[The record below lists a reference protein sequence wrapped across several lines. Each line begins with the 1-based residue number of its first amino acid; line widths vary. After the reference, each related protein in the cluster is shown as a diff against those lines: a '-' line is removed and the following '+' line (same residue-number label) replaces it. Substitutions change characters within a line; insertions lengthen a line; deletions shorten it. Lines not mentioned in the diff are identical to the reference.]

1 MVRIVIDCFGG
12 DNSPGVNIEGSI
24 DALEKFADLEVVLV
38 GDEQKIKDEL
48 AKQNYSSDR
57 ISVVHAPDVIGCDE
71 KPTEAVRKKK
81 DSSLMTGIRLL
92 REDDTLAGLVSIG
105 STGAIVAAATLRVGR
120 VPGVARPTLCPLLP
134 TMKEGKIVGI
144 CDSGA
149 TVDCTPVQLYQ
160 FAIMGSLYLE
170 KVFGV
175 KSPKVAL
182 LNVGVEEEKGDELRK
197 EVFRMLKNEPL
208 INFVGNMEARELLK
222 GDVDLVVCDG
232 FSGNVMCK
240 TVEGT
245 AIEMFRMIK
254 KDIMSSLR
262 FKIGALFLKKMFAKE
277 KAFLDYQNYGGS
289 VLLGASKVVVKGH
302 GSSKRTSFAK
312 CIEQAYMMET
322 GNLNPELSKILSEK
336 KEDNG
341 DV

>member
-12 DNSPGVNIEGSI
+12 DESPRVNIEGSI
-24 DALEKFADLEVVLV
+24 EALGRFKDLELILV
-38 GDEQKIKDEL
+38 GDEQKIKDEF
-48 AKQNYSSDR
+48 AAQKFSSER
-57 ISVVHAPDVIGCDE
+57 ISIVHAPDVIDCNE

-92 REDDTLAGLVSIG
+92 REDDTLNGLVSIG
-105 STGAIVAAATLRVGR
+105 STGAIVAAATLRLGR
-120 VPGVARPTLCPLLP
+120 VRGVVRPTLCPLLP

-149 TVDCTPVQLYQ
+149 TVDCTATQLHQ

-182 LNVGVEEEKGDELRK
+182 LNVGAEEEKGDELRK
-197 EVFRMLKNEPL
+197 EVYQILKNEPL
-208 INFVGNMEARELLK
+208 VNFVGNMEGRDLLK

-254 KDIMSSLR
+254 KDIMSSLK

-277 KAFLDYQNYGGS
+277 RAFLDYQNYGGS

-302 GSSKRTSFAK
+302 GSSKGKSFAK

-322 GNLNPELSKILSEK
+322 GNLNPELEKIFSESKPE
-336 KEDNG
+336 
-341 DV
+341 